1 MATLTTTVQESVTI
15 NGKSYG
21 NTIEKTH
28 SSIEQVYQQVVNV
41 DTSVQELFG
50 FAASEKAGDVA
61 IDKAKYIRFTN
72 LGANFVTIY
81 FSSDSATGSVEDIA
95 VLQAQYEANRLA
107 YDREMKEL
115 KETVKAIFNKLDS
128 IEQALR
134 DK

>member
-1 MATLTTTVQESVTI
+1 MLELIMQWLVAPLAGIVWFLFM
-15 NGKSYG
+15 KSSK
-21 NTIEKTH
+21 NE
-28 SSIEQVYQQVVNV
+28 
-41 DTSVQELFG
+41 
-50 FAASEKAGDVA
+50 
-61 IDKAKYIRFTN
+61 R
-72 LGANFVTIY
+72 
-81 FSSDSATGSVEDIA
+81 DIA